1 MNYIRHLTAFFER
14 VAIDQRLNPTHISL
28 YMALFQI
35 WNINR
40 FINPISISRS
50 EMMRLSKIYS
60 NATYHK
66 CIRELHEYSYL
77 QYLPSYNPFKGS
89 LIYLFIFETSAEQ
102 VMNRKHTKKQKSSK
116 EALVPYINNT
126 NIINNKTD
134 TNESI
139 PTITNSKNKQD
150 KKTAGRAQNS
160 KEMLIPLPEEV
171 HEYFVS
177 QNSTK
182 IEAEKFFNYYSSN
195 GWKIGGKAKMKNWQA
210 AARNWLLNANRF
222 NGNKPSNQPNPKQ
235 LHTKSDKGYNEPL

>member
-139 PTITNSKNKQD
+139 PIITNSKNKQD
-150 KKTAGRAQNS
+150 KETAGRAPNS

-171 HEYFVS
+171 YEYFVS

-235 LHTKSDKGYNEPL
+235 LQTKSDKGYNEPL

>member
-102 VMNRKHTKKQKSSK
+102 VVNRKHTKKQKSSK

-126 NIINNKTD
+126 NILNNKTD
-134 TNESI
+134 TNEST
-139 PTITNSKNKQD
+139 PTPTNSKNKQD

-177 QNSTK
+177 QSSTK
-182 IEAEKFFNYYSSN
+182 IESEKFFNYYSSN

-210 AARNWLLNANRF
+210 AARNWLLNANR
-222 NGNKPSNQPNPKQ
+222 
-235 LHTKSDKGYNEPL
+235 

>member
-89 LIYLFIFETSAEQ
+89 LIYLFIFETSDEQ
-102 VMNRKHTKKQKSSK
+102 VVNRKHTKKQKGTK
-116 EALVPYINNT
+116 EALVPYT
-126 NIINNKTD
+126 
-134 TNESI
+134 
-139 PTITNSKNKQD
+139 
-150 KKTAGRAQNS
+150 
-160 KEMLIPLPEEV
+160 
-171 HEYFVS
+171 
-177 QNSTK
+177 TK
-182 IEAEKFFNYYSSN
+182 
-195 GWKIGGKAKMKNWQA
+195 
-210 AARNWLLNANRF
+210 
-222 NGNKPSNQPNPKQ
+222 
-235 LHTKSDKGYNEPL
+235 